1 MGQLSG
7 LPSPAKS
14 NRNPPSTAASSPL
27 GLTTDRNYR
36 ERKKIIR
43 ARRELEKCYRSS
55 LSVGGSG
62 ELLYLPAAAILPLR
76 SYHGPNSLHASPASI
91 PPLDF
96 VATAATAADS
106 RANIV
111 PALPPKPNSG
121 APRCQHPPISV
132 KHLCRCRKRCRVCGP
147 INIVDALSAS
157 HTICSIG
164 LDCELPCP
172 VKLGDCN
179 ESQRFVNSSFI
190 IIGVEMHKL

>member
-14 NRNPPSTAASSPL
+14 IRNSPSTAASSPL

-55 LSVGGSG
+55 LSMGGSG
-62 ELLYLPAAAILPLR
+62 ELLYLPAAILPLR
-76 SYHGPNSLHASPASI
+76 SYHGPNSLHTSPASI

-96 VATAATAADS
+96 VATAATAANS
-106 RANIV
+106 RANNV

-121 APRCQHPPISV
+121 LVHLVSNVLQFMSSICVSV
-132 KHLCRCRKRCRVCGP
+132 DRKDVEF
-147 INIVDALSAS
+147 VAL
-157 HTICSIG
+157 
-164 LDCELPCP
+164 
-172 VKLGDCN
+172 
-179 ESQRFVNSSFI
+179 
-190 IIGVEMHKL
+190 